1 MNRIGDQLVADG
13 CIDQA
18 QLQQALDRQRAVG
31 GYLGQHLLELGFI
44 TRADLYEAL
53 ARQWEVT
60 TRDLDRDP
68 PQPGLASIVDLERT
82 IELGWVACELSE
94 SGEVIVATS
103 VRPGPDLFE
112 EVQEHFPGASVE
124 FVACTQRDLDH
135 VAVRARRDLTPSR
148 TPLPAP
154 VRTRS
159 AAVSLLGVAV
169 VLAALLAST
178 ILTPLGVLAA
188 VLAGGGVLFLL
199 AVVLQCGAAVR
210 LATRDVAERREAA
223 AFSEVVRASEAKEAP
238 RDALLPVYS
247 VLVPLA
253 GSTEVVQR
261 VVRQLDSIDYPTS
274 RLDAILLVSEDDAD
288 TLAAVKAAAPP
299 AWVRVLSVSAQR
311 FPDPALACDEGLAS
325 ARGRYVVA
333 YADDEEPEPDQLRW
347 AVELFEAD
355 LQENLERQ
363 PDRAPL
369 AGLRTRDRVWGR
381 DSSLATGGEVVAVA
395 LGLDRAYPW
404 RGEFTQ
410 LERDVFSTHF
420 NTHVLRRS
428 GGWQAYVAG
437 PGGSPGHGAEPR
449 MATLRSTSRRV
460 VVPGL
465 WSTVRRHAHAAAPA
479 QRMAATRARAWLM
492 GWDFDGRRPTFR
504 QALVGLGTPLLF
516 LAYPVLLAAAAAYL
530 VRWSATR
537 DDTLPVG
544 GTGVAAI
551 GLAVVVAV
559 IVAGV
564 LATWQ
569 QARRASLHAVLLPA
583 HWLVRAAAAW
593 YAVLVLP
600 HPSGRARQAAS
611 GTDPGITVGSQEQV
625 SLHAR

>member
-1 MNRIGDQLVADG
+1 MNRIGDQLIADG

-18 QLQQALDRQRAVG
+18 QLQQALDRQHEVG
-31 GYLGQHLLELGFI
+31 GYLGQHLLECGFI

-94 SGEVIVATS
+94 SGVVVVATS

-135 VAVRARRDLTPSR
+135 VAVRARRDLTPAR
-148 TPLPAP
+148 ALPPAP
-154 VRTRS
+154 ARTRS
-159 AAVSLLGVAV
+159 AVVSLLGSAVAV
-169 VLAALLAST
+169 GALLALT
-178 ILTPLGVLAA
+178 TLTPLGVLAGA
-188 VLAGGGVLFLL
+188 LAAGGVMFLL
-199 AVVLQCGAAVR
+199 AVVVQSGAAVR
-210 LATRDVAERREAA
+210 VVTRDVAERREAA
-223 AFSEVVRASEAKEAP
+223 AFSEVVRASEDKGTP
-238 RDALLPVYS
+238 RDALLPVYT
-247 VLVPLA
+247 VLVPLS
-253 GSTEVVQR
+253 GSTDVVQR
-261 VVRQLDSIDYPTS
+261 VVRQLEGIDYPTS
-274 RLDAILLVSEDDAD
+274 RLDAILLVSEDDAG
-288 TLAAVKAAAPP
+288 TLAAVKSAAPP
-299 AWVRVLSVSAQR
+299 AWVRVLSISAQR
-311 FPDPALACDEGLAS
+311 SHDPALACDEGLAS

-333 YADDEEPEPDQLRW
+333 YADDEEPAPDQLRW

-381 DSSLATGGEVVAVA
+381 DSSLATGGEVIGAA

-404 RGEFTQ
+404 RGEFTE

-428 GGWQAYVAG
+428 GGWQSYVAG
-437 PGGSPGHGAEPR
+437 PGSGPGDEVEPR
-449 MATLRSTSRRV
+449 MTTLRSTSRRV

-465 WSTVRRHAHAAAPA
+465 WPTVRRRAHSCALA
-479 QRMAATRARAWLM
+479 QRIAGTRARAWLM
-492 GWDFDGRRPTFR
+492 GRDFDGRRPTLR
-504 QALVGLGTPLLF
+504 QVLLGLSAPLL
-516 LAYPVLLAAAAAYL
+516 LLGYPVLVAAGAAYL
-530 VRWSATR
+530 VRWAATR
-537 DDTLPVG
+537 DDSLPVG
-544 GTGVAAI
+544 GTGLAAI
-551 GLAVVVAV
+551 VLAVVVAV
-559 IVAGV
+559 VVTEV

-569 QARRASLHAVLLPA
+569 QGRRASLHAVLLPA
-583 HWLVRAAAAW
+583 HLLVRAAGAW
-593 YAVLVLP
+593 YALLVLP
-600 HPSGRARQAAS
+600 HPPGRVRQAAS
-611 GTDPGITVGSQEQV
+611 GTDPGSTVGSQEQV
-625 SLHAR
+625 SLQAR

>member
-1 MNRIGDQLVADG
+1 MNRIGDQLIADG
-13 CIDQA
+13 CIDQG
-18 QLQQALDRQRAVG
+18 QLQQALDRQHAVG
-31 GYLGQHLLELGFI
+31 GYLGQHLLECGFI

-94 SGEVIVATS
+94 SGEVVVATS
-103 VRPGPDLFE
+103 VRPGPDLYE
-112 EVQEHFPGASVE
+112 EVQELFPGTSVH

-135 VAVRARRDLTPSR
+135 VAARARRDLTPAR
-148 TPLPAP
+148 VLPP
-154 VRTRS
+154 VPARTRS
-159 AAVSLLGVAV
+159 AVVSLLGAAV
-169 VLAALLAST
+169 VVAALLALT
-178 ILTPLGVLAA
+178 MLTPLD
-188 VLAGGGVLFLL
+188 VLAGALATGGVLFLL
-199 AVVLQCGAAVR
+199 AVVVQSSAAVR
-210 LATRDVAERREAA
+210 LVTRDVAERREAA
-223 AFSEVVRASEAKEAP
+223 AFSEVVRASEVKGTP

-247 VLVPLA
+247 VLVPLS

-261 VVRQLDSIDYPTS
+261 VVRQLEGIDYPTS
-274 RLDAILLVSEDDAD
+274 RLDAILLVSEDDAG

-299 AWVRVLSVSAQR
+299 AWVRVLSVSAGR
-311 FPDPALACDEGLAS
+311 FHDPALACDEGLAS

-333 YADDEEPEPDQLRW
+333 YADDEEPAPDQLRC

-381 DSSLATGGEVVAVA
+381 DSSLATGGEVISAS

-404 RGEFTQ
+404 RGEFTE

-437 PGGSPGHGAEPR
+437 PGRSPGDEVEPR
-449 MATLRSTSRRV
+449 MTTLRSTSRRI
-460 VVPGL
+460 VVPSL
-465 WSTVRRHAHAAAPA
+465 FSTVRRRADSSALA
-479 QRMAATRARAWLM
+479 QRIAGARARAWLV
-492 GWDFDGRRPTFR
+492 GRDFDGRRPRFR
-504 QALVGLGTPLLF
+504 QVLLGLSAPLLF
-516 LAYPVLLAAAAAYL
+516 LGYPVLIAAAAAYL
-530 VRWSATR
+530 VRWAATR
-537 DDTLPVG
+537 DDSLPVG
-544 GTGVAAI
+544 GTGLAAI
-551 GLAVVVAV
+551 VLAVVVAV
-559 IVAGV
+559 IVAEV

-569 QARRASLHAVLLPA
+569 QGRRASLHAVLLPA
-583 HWLVRAAAAW
+583 HLLVRAAGAW
-593 YAVLVLP
+593 YALLVLP
-600 HPSGRARQAAS
+600 HQSGRLRQAAS

-625 SLHAR
+625 SLQAR